1 VKTDTRTF
9 LVSLLI
15 VASLLAA
22 AALWRMLG
30 PASPTSEGTVTV
42 ARVLKAVMGTDGEVK
57 IVLQGDPKSRAD
69 SAFAAAERVLR
80 DVEALMSRHIERS
93 ELSRLNGA
101 PAGEKV
107 PLSARTLEVLRASR
121 DLHRETRGAF
131 DVTVWPLVRLWEGAG
146 KAGRL
151 PSAAEVAAARGSSQ
165 WDQIRLLEDGAV
177 KTTQTAGADLGGI
190 AKGFGVDLAVEALK
204 KEGISGGIVNLGG
217 GLRCFGRPPGGD
229 KWEVDVLDPFRADKK
244 ETFAALWIGEG
255 AVCTSGNY
263 HRYSLINGVRY
274 SHIIDPSTGW
284 PAKASPSATVV
295 APTCM
300 IADGWATAL
309 CVLGPEGLALLPK
322 DAGMEAMVV
331 VGDPGSA
338 VAYVTEGFPQLFKDP
353 PGIPVKPWR
362 SAMPVGLIHRGVE
375 SVADDAGHLFARHS
389 HEVLRGRFADEE
401 DPFHGTLGDD
411 RLKRLHALRVV
422 LLVIDLREVVQHRE

>member
-1 VKTDTRTF
+1 MKTDTRTF
-9 LVSLLI
+9 LVSVLI

-30 PASPTSEGTVTV
+30 PASPASEGTATV

-57 IVLQGDPKSRAD
+57 IVPPGDPKSRGD

-146 KAGRL
+146 KAGSHVGRGEAPAPESPRSATTPGRCPGLRDAEGAGKVCRL

-190 AKGFGVDLAVEALK
+190 AKGVSAWTWP
-204 KEGISGGIVNLGG
+204 S
-217 GLRCFGRPPGGD
+217 RP
-229 KWEVDVLDPFRADKK
+229 
-244 ETFAALWIGEG
+244 
-255 AVCTSGNY
+255 
-263 HRYSLINGVRY
+263 
-274 SHIIDPSTGW
+274 
-284 PAKASPSATVV
+284 
-295 APTCM
+295 
-300 IADGWATAL
+300 
-309 CVLGPEGLALLPK
+309 
-322 DAGMEAMVV
+322 
-331 VGDPGSA
+331 
-338 VAYVTEGFPQLFKDP
+338 
-353 PGIPVKPWR
+353 
-362 SAMPVGLIHRGVE
+362 
-375 SVADDAGHLFARHS
+375 
-389 HEVLRGRFADEE
+389 
-401 DPFHGTLGDD
+401 
-411 RLKRLHALRVV
+411 
-422 LLVIDLREVVQHRE
+422 